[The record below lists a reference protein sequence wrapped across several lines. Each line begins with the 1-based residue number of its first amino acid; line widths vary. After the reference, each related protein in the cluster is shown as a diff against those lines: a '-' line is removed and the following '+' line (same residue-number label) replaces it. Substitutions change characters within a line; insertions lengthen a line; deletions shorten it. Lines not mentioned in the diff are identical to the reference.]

1 LFINVI
7 CECGHQFEMPEGN
20 AGLYASCPA
29 CARILI
35 VPGPARP
42 RPVESPE
49 TIYIPDEPPRVSR
62 TAIASLVF
70 GLAFFFA
77 CFSGTPAILL
87 GVQALGDINRSGGRL
102 RGRKQATA
110 GIVLGVFGC
119 LFTLALL
126 MPAYRSAGEAARRSQ
141 CVNNLKQI
149 GLAMYNYHEVH
160 GSLPPAAIV
169 GKDGRPLLSWR
180 VALLPY
186 LEANDL
192 YSTFHLDEPWDSPHN
207 LSLLDKMPG
216 LYKCPSDDT
225 LKPGMTGYQA
235 IIKFHPWFLDKLQGL
250 QPGTTGYQAAI
261 GPGTAFTPDFKPLKF
276 EDFTDGTS
284 NTILI
289 GESRRSVPWTKPEDL
304 PFDMN
309 IPLTGLGSHHGYH
322 NNGFNVLF
330 TDGSVRFI
338 KNSIDPQILRSLLTR
353 DGKEVYAV
361 DPY

>member
-1 LFINVI
+1 MARIGSLAGAHPLSINVV

-20 AGLYASCPA
+20 AGLYASCPV

-49 TIYIPDEPPRVSR
+49 TIYIPDEPPRVSH

-87 GVQALGDINRSGGRL
+87 GVQALGDIKRSGGRL
-102 RGRKQATA
+102 RGRKQAIA

-119 LFTLALL
+119 LFTIALL
-126 MPAYRSAGEAARRSQ
+126 MPAYRSAREAAKRSQ
-141 CVNNLKQI
+141 CTGNLSQI
-149 GLAMYNYHEVH
+149 GLAMHNYHEVH
-160 GSLPPAAIV
+160 GSLPAAAIV
-169 GKDGRPLLSWR
+169 GKDGKPLLSWR
-180 VALLPY
+180 VAILPC
-186 LEANDL
+186 LDLPDL
-192 YSTFHLDEPWDSPHN
+192 YSSFHLDEPWDSPHN

-216 LYKCPSDDT
+216 FYKCPSDDT

-235 IIKFHPWFLDKLQGL
+235 II
-250 QPGTTGYQAAI
+250 
-261 GPGTAFTPDFKPLKF
+261 GPGTAFTPDFKLLKF

-284 NTILI
+284 DTILI
-289 GESRRSVPWTKPEDL
+289 GESTRSVPWTKPEDL
-304 PFDMN
+304 PFDII
-309 IPLTGLGSHHGYH
+309 IPLAGLGSHHGYH

-338 KNSIDPQILRSLLTR
+338 KSSINPQALRAILTR
-353 DGKEVYAV
+353 DGNDGITAE
-361 DPY
+361 PYYTDSRKFVP

>member
-1 LFINVI
+1 LSINVA
-7 CECGHQFEMPEGN
+7 CECGHQFEMPDGN
-20 AGLYASCPA
+20 AGLYASCPV

-35 VPGPARP
+35 VPGPSMFRP
-42 RPVESPE
+42 AVPPE
-49 TIYIPDEPPRVSR
+49 TIYIADEPAR
-62 TAIASLVF
+62 TSGKAIASLVL

-87 GVQALGDINRSGGRL
+87 GVQALGDISRSSGRL
-102 RGRKQATA
+102 RGRKQAIA

-119 LFTLALL
+119 LFTLAIL

-141 CVNNLKQI
+141 CISNLKQI
-149 GLAMYNYHEVH
+149 GLAMHNYHEVH
-160 GSLPPAAIV
+160 GRLPAAAIV

-180 VALLPY
+180 VAILPY
-186 LEANDL
+186 LDSTDL
-192 YSTFHLDEPWDSPHN
+192 YSSFHLDEPWDSPHN

-216 LYKCPSDDT
+216 LYKCPSDKT
-225 LKPGMTGYQA
+225 LQPGMTGYQA
-235 IIKFHPWFLDKLQGL
+235 II
-250 QPGTTGYQAAI
+250 
-261 GPGTAFTPDFKPLKF
+261 GPGAAFKPDFKPLKF

-309 IPLTGLGSHHGYH
+309 IPLAGLGSHHGYH

-338 KNSIDPQILRSLLTR
+338 KSSINPQALRAILTR
-353 DGKEVYAV
+353 DGKEEVSADAY
-361 DPY
+361 